1 VKQFISVI
9 NYAFKNPHLLEL
21 AIEGE
26 DDKIQNL
33 AHIGKNA
40 LIYVLST
47 EINNLDFRSV
57 KEAHKLGSLLGSRAQ

>member
-1 VKQFISVI
+1 MNNFTSVI
-9 NYAFKNPHLLEL
+9 NYSFKNPHLLEL

-26 DDKIQNL
+26 DDKIENL
-33 AHIGKNA
+33 VRIGKNA

-47 EINNLDFRSV
+47 EINNLDFRYV